1 MTGRKNGR
9 TFVSPYSDKEFFER
23 IEHMKQVKT
32 ELTKKEIEAAGV
44 PYARINAWW
53 QSRAFPAGRH
63 LETVNRLLKEKVDA
77 KARLEV
83 P

>member
-1 MTGRKNGR
+1 MAGRKNGR

-23 IEHMKQVKT
+23 IEHMKKVKQ
-32 ELTKKEIEAAGV
+32 ELTKKELEDAGI

-63 LETVNRLLKEKVDA
+63 LATVDRLLKEKSDA
-77 KARLEV
+77 KA
-83 P
+83 